1 MACSS
6 LLWFILSSITLVGS
20 GNAKQQDFSTFEINN
35 DVNKT
40 SSKLIFIY
48 FFFLFL
54 LFKKILFDFY
64 ELILID
70 VMLHFYECIYLHFRG
85 FFSIYLGK
93 ENENNLFFNKF

>member
-20 GNAKQQDFSTFEINN
+20 GNTKQQDFSTFEINN

-40 SSKLIFIY
+40 SSKLIFIS
-48 FFFLFL
+48 FFF
-54 LFKKILFDFY
+54 FKKILFDFY

-70 VMLHFYECIYLHFRG
+70 VMLHFYECIYLHFRVI
-85 FFSIYLGK
+85 FSIYLGK
-93 ENENNLFFNKF
+93 ENENNLFFKKF